1 MKYRIKNG
9 KLKKIGGTF
18 NIDNE
23 PEEVIKQPPQIIQ
36 TKKPTDKEIIEEI
49 KKVRIENNKL
59 EGTKAKE
66 ERLKKFVNFKIV

>member
-9 KLKKIGGTF
+9 KLSKYGGATSI
-18 NIDNE
+18 ND
-23 PEEVIKQPPQIIQ
+23 EEVIKPPSQVVES
-36 TKKPTDKEIIEEI
+36 KKPTDKEIIEEI

-66 ERLKKFVNFKIV
+66 ERLKKFVTFKIV